1 MHIKGLNRA
10 KRSILSGKVVIKS
23 NKNLRSI
30 KKNSTKPKWKGKKLD
45 ASVIKNLVGSTKNY
59 FVDE

>member
-30 KKNSTKPKWKGKKLD
+30 KKNSTKPK
-45 ASVIKNLVGSTKNY
+45 
-59 FVDE
+59 